1 MQNNTTTFMDLTNIL
16 TITALI
22 LTFIAL
28 CIVAYQTYLN
38 RKSLDLAKHSIDED
52 RKTRQIEMLPR
63 AHFIFEVQYHL
74 KKYLKDIEK
83 ITNELVKASNSRNE
97 QILKDISSKALKSP
111 KGLVEKFAYEKGPTW
126 LSEIWLAGAQY
137 YYDFHAPLRSL
148 WIERESRPFWELA
161 SDIIDRGKENS
172 YHIKNLLSYIDQTVP
187 ESYASAPAS
196 ISDSKFLSE

>member
-1 MQNNTTTFMDLTNIL
+1 MNLTEVL
-16 TITALI
+16 TIAALGFN
-22 LTFIAL
+22 FIAL
-28 CIVAYQTYLN
+28 LIVAYQTYLN
-38 RKSLDLAKHSIDED
+38 RKSLLLTKQSIDDD
-52 RKTRQIEMLPR
+52 RKTRQIELLPR

-97 QILKDISSKALKSP
+97 EILKEISSKALKSP
-111 KGLVEKFAYEKGPTW
+111 KGLVEKFAYGKGPAW

-172 YHIKNLLSYIDQTVP
+172 DHMKNLLSYIDQTVP
-187 ESYASAPAS
+187 ESYSNAPAS